1 MKRVAS
7 LSLFALLV
15 AFPLVAQ
22 TSALGSFNFKGTE
35 GLQTIDFDALGDER
49 SAKGFFTLAG
59 PTLVSDGDL
68 DQEDPKQTVLVNDFA
83 MKVEVDCM
91 STVVGTRVTMGGMVQ
106 DSNVRSMIGRIAT
119 LTVEDNDL
127 DPKDPTDRFTF
138 GSYWEKDITWFPS
151 DEEVKGDAGWTFS
164 WWATDEERKDDVG
177 YMISRT
183 RQVNCRS
190 FPVATYDLAP
200 INEGRITVNNK

>member
-7 LSLFALLV
+7 LSVLVLLV

-22 TSALGSFNFKGTE
+22 TSAQGSFNFKGTE
-35 GLQTIDFDALGDER
+35 GLQTIEFDALGDER
-49 SAKGFFTLAG
+49 SAQGFFTLAG
-59 PTLVSDGDL
+59 PTLVSDGEL
-68 DQEDPKQTVLVNDFA
+68 DQEDSKTVLVRDFA

-91 STVVGTRVTMGGMVQ
+91 SAIGTRVTLGGIVR
-106 DSNVRSMIGRIAT
+106 DSNVQSMIGRVAA

-127 DPKDPTDRFTF
+127 DPKDQTDRFTF

-151 DEEVKGDAGWTFS
+151 DEEVKGDAGWTMS
-164 WWATDEERKDDVG
+164 WWATDAERKDDVG
-177 YMISRT
+177 YLITRT
-183 RQVNCRS
+183 RQVNCHS

-200 INEGRITVNNK
+200 IDEGRITVNNR